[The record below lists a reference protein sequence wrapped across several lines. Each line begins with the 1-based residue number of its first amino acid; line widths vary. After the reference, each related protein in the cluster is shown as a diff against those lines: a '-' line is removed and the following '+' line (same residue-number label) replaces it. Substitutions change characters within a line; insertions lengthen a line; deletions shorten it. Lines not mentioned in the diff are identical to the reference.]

1 MEEERRL
8 TAHVAMALPGKKGQK
23 NDMTKAL
30 QDLNEAGPATQ
41 KLRFIYGVT
50 QRRIEPYRV
59 NNTHKR

>member
-1 MEEERRL
+1 
-8 TAHVAMALPGKKGQK
+8 MALPGKKGQK